1 MTTTT
6 SLDSIDL
13 LDDDGIFAR
22 SLWTGRIFNGQWIDA
37 RGGELPV
44 TETATGTLLGTVG
57 LASVDD
63 VLAATRTAAAA
74 QPAWGETTVE
84 ERATILRRAAV
95 LLEQHQEMLQRWDM
109 REKGGTAAN
118 VGFEFQAAISE
129 FHHAAAILTQPSGEV
144 LSPIAPGELWL
155 ARRVPVGVVGVITPW
170 NMPLVLALRSV
181 APALALGN
189 AVVLKPD
196 LQTPIL
202 GGVVIA
208 QVLAEAGLPEGVF
221 HVVPGGA
228 EVGEALVTAPEPRL
242 ITFTGSTAVGRRV
255 GELASQHL
263 KKVSLELGGKSPFIV
278 LDDADLDVA
287 SSAGAFGSFF
297 HQGQICMG
305 SGRHIVHRKIADDYI
320 AILTA
325 RAEKLAVGDPFR
337 TDAPIG
343 PVINVKQVD
352 RVQQI
357 VTDSI
362 ASGAKLMTGGS
373 HDGLFYKPTVLVDVK
388 PGTRAYDEEIF
399 GPVAPVIIAEDDDDA
414 VRIANDTQY
423 GLSASVYTSS
433 FERGWAI
440 ANRIRS
446 GMVHINDQ
454 TIADFANIPMGGMG
468 ASGNGSRFGST
479 TNWDEFTEWQWITY
493 RPTQVPYPF

>member
-1 MTTTT
+1 MTLANDMTTSGPLT
-6 SLDSIDL
+6 
-13 LDDDGIFAR
+13 DDGLFDPAIW
-22 SLWTGRIFNGQWIDA
+22 SGRIFNGAWVA
-37 RGGELPV
+37 SRGGELQV
-44 TETATGTLLGTVG
+44 SETATGDLLGTVG
-57 LASVDD
+57 LANAED
-63 VLAATRTAAAA
+63 VLEATRRAAGV
-74 QPAWGETTVE
+74 QPAWADTPVE
-84 ERATILRRAAV
+84 ARAAVLRRAAGV
-95 LLEQHQEMLQRWDM
+95 LERHQEKLMAWDM

-118 VGFEFQAAISE
+118 VWFEFQASIAE
-129 FHHAAAILTQPSGEV
+129 LYHAAAILTEPAGQI
-144 LSPIAPGELWL
+144 LSPIEPSQLWL

-196 LQTPIL
+196 AQTPIL
-202 GGVVIA
+202 GGVVVA
-208 QVLAEAGLPEGVF
+208 QALAEAGLPDGVL

-228 EVGEALVTAPEPRL
+228 EAGEALVTAPEPRL

-278 LDDADLDVA
+278 LDDADLDAA

-305 SGRHIVHRKIADDYI
+305 SGRHIVQRSIADDYVE
-320 AILTA
+320 ILSA
-325 RAEKLAVGDPFR
+325 RAGKLEVGDPFR
-337 TDAPIG
+337 TQAPIG
-343 PVINVKQVD
+343 PVINRKQVE

-357 VTDSI
+357 VSDSI
-362 ASGAKLMTGGS
+362 AAGARLTTGGR
-373 HDGLFYKPTVLVDVK
+373 HDGLFYQPTVLADVR

-399 GPVAPVIIAEDDDDA
+399 GPVAAVVIAEDDEDA

-423 GLSASVYTSS
+423 GLSGAVYTSS

-446 GMVHINDQ
+446 GMIHINDQ

-493 RPTQVPYPF
+493 RPTQTTYPF

>member
-1 MTTTT
+1 MTNYTTV
-6 SLDSIDL
+6 DAVDL
-13 LDDDGIFAR
+13 LEDDGLFDPTIWRGKIFD
-22 SLWTGRIFNGQWIDA
+22 GRWVYA
-37 RGGELPV
+37 RGGEVEV
-44 TETATGTLLGTVG
+44 TEITTGALLGTVG
-57 LASVDD
+57 LANADD
-63 VLAATRTAAAA
+63 VRSATRRAAEV
-74 QPAWGETTVE
+74 QPAWAETPVE
-84 ERATILRRAAV
+84 ERAAILRKAAA
-95 LLEQHQEMLQRWDM
+95 LLEEHQTKLKVWDM

-118 VGFEFQAAISE
+118 VGFEFQAGIGE
-129 FHHAAAILTQPSGEV
+129 LYHAAAILAEPAGQI
-144 LSPIAPGELWL
+144 LSPATAGELWL

-202 GGVVIA
+202 GGVVLA
-208 QVLAEAGLPEGVF
+208 QVLAAAGLPDGLF

-228 EVGEALVTAPEPRL
+228 EAGEALVTAPEPRL

-278 LDDADLDVA
+278 LDDADLEAA

-320 AILTA
+320 EILTA
-325 RAEKLAVGDPFR
+325 RAERLTVGDPFR
-337 TDAPIG
+337 TNAPIG
-343 PVINVKQVD
+343 PVINSKQVD

-357 VTDSI
+357 VADSI
-362 ASGAKLMTGGS
+362 SAGARLTTGGD
-373 HDGLFYKPTVLVDVK
+373 HDGLFYKPTVLVDVT
-388 PGTRAYDEEIF
+388 PGTRAYEEEIF
-399 GPVAPVIIAEDDDDA
+399 GPVAPVIVAEDDEHA
-414 VRIANDTQY
+414 IRIANDTQY
-423 GLSASVYTSS
+423 GLSGAVYTSS

-446 GMVHINDQ
+446 GMIHINDQ

-493 RPTQVPYPF
+493 RPTQVAYPF

>member
-1 MTTTT
+1 MTITDEAGV
-6 SLDSIDL
+6 SGL
-13 LDDDGIFAR
+13 LDGAGIFAASR
-22 SLWTGRIFNGQWIDA
+22 WGGKIFNGAWVTS
-37 RGGELPV
+37 RGGELEV
-44 TETATGTLLGTVG
+44 SETATGALLGTVG
-57 LASVDD
+57 LATPAD
-63 VLAATRTAAAA
+63 VLDATRRAAEA
-74 QPAWGETTVE
+74 QPAWAETPVE
-84 ERATILRRAAV
+84 ARAAVLRRAAG
-95 LLEQHQEMLQRWDM
+95 LLEQHQERLKLWDQ
-109 REKGGTAAN
+109 REKGGTTAN
-118 VGFEFQAAISE
+118 VGFEFQASIAE
-129 FHHAAAILTQPSGEV
+129 LHHAAAILTNPSGEV
-144 LSPIAPGELWL
+144 LSPVEPGQLWL

-196 LQTPIL
+196 PQTPIL
-202 GGVVIA
+202 GGVVVA
-208 QVLAEAGLPEGVF
+208 QILAEAGLPEGVL

-228 EVGEALVTAPEPRL
+228 EAGEALVTAPEPRL

-255 GELASQHL
+255 GELASRHL

-278 LDDADLDVA
+278 LDDADLDAA

-305 SGRHIVHRKIADDYI
+305 SGRHIVHREIADEYI

-325 RAEKLAVGDPFR
+325 RAERLAVGDPFR
-337 TDAPIG
+337 GEVAIG
-343 PVINVKQVD
+343 PIINTRQVE

-357 VTDSI
+357 VTDSV
-362 ASGAKLMTGGS
+362 AAGAKLMTGGS
-373 HDGLFYKPTVLVDVK
+373 HDGLFYRPTVLTDVK

-399 GPVAPVIIAEDDDDA
+399 GPVAPVMIAEDDEDA
-414 VRIANDTQY
+414 IRIANDTPY
-423 GLSASVYTSS
+423 GLSGAVYTSS
-433 FERGWAI
+433 FERGWAV

-446 GMVHINDQ
+446 GMIHINDQ
-454 TIADFANIPMGGMG
+454 TIADFAHIPMGGMG

-493 RPTQVPYPF
+493 RPTQTQYPF